1 MDGGVNQAGMSLA
14 QTRMEHMGKV
24 NWTVL
29 ASVIIGGGF
38 FAGCGESATTASN
51 PSSGGD
57 SATTSDVGAGG
68 SGGAGNTPDAGS
80 TNADTSSARPDDNWG
95 GQDSGGWP
103 DAEPN
108 FADGSS
114 APQADAATDDAATG
128 GNTNVAFGGE
138 QDFGYFRRLL
148 EDGQVPRVGDFSASG
163 FFGEHFLPL
172 PTPDCGERVCLQAMS
187 AVMAN
192 LMDGAGCSMLRLGL
206 NSPIVV
212 DPDNRP
218 PLSLAVVVD
227 LSGSME
233 AGGKLDFVQQG
244 LDILIDEMRDGD
256 EIAIITYSTNANV
269 VFGLAPVATNRS
281 ALRNIVRDMRATGNT
296 NLHAGLEAGY
306 TELLDNYDSG
316 RQQRVILLSDGQP
329 TQGVTD
335 MDQILSMSA
344 AYNSEGIGLTTVG
357 LGTEFNIALMRD
369 LSLRGDGNFY
379 FLENSG
385 AVSEVF
391 TEELAYFTVP
401 VAYDLTLELTSGS
414 AYTFGR
420 AFGSPLWEDT
430 TNGGRL
436 ELPSVFLAHRESDDD
451 VTEEGG
457 RRGGGSALLVE
468 LMPRPDADPE
478 LTEVEMATVTMTF
491 REPGTDEIIRQ
502 ERTMLYPFNPNII
515 IARGFFES
523 PVVSMVQKTFVMLN
537 IYVGIEMACTFFH
550 EGNGV
555 AAIPMLER
563 IIAAVED
570 YNEEIDD
577 TDMVYNLELLRDLLA
592 LIDSLT
598 TAEPE
603 PSDIPEN
610 PWPAD

>member
-1 MDGGVNQAGMSLA
+1 
-14 QTRMEHMGKV
+14 MGRI
-24 NWTVL
+24 NWTIL
-29 ASVIIGGGF
+29 ASGMVGGALL
-38 FAGCGESATTASN
+38 AGCGESASTTAEQAG
-51 PSSGGD
+51 GGD
-57 SATTSDVGAGG
+57 GASVSDAGTGG
-68 SGGAGNTPDAGS
+68 SGGAGSMPDAGS
-80 TNADTSSARPDDNWG
+80 TNDDITSPSPDGDWG
-95 GQDSGGWP
+95 GQDASSGWA
-103 DAEPN
+103 DTESS

-114 APQADAATDDAATG
+114 APAADVGTDDAATG

-148 EDGQVPRVGDFSASG
+148 EAGQVPRVGDFSASG

-172 PTPDCGERVCLQAMS
+172 PMPECGERVCLQAMS

-227 LSGSME
+227 LSGSMD

-244 LDILIDEMRDGD
+244 LNILIDEMRDGD
-256 EIAIITYSTNANV
+256 EIAIITYSTEANV
-269 VFGLAPVATNRS
+269 AFELAPVATNRFE
-281 ALRNIVRDMRATGNT
+281 LRAIVLGMRATGNT
-296 NLHAGLEAGY
+296 NLYAGLQAGY

-329 TQGVTD
+329 TAGVTD
-335 MDQILSMSA
+335 LNRILTMSA
-344 AYNSEGIGLTTVG
+344 GYNSEGIGLTTVG
-357 LGTEFNIALMRD
+357 LGTEFNINLMRD

-391 TEELAYFTVP
+391 AEELSYFTVP

-468 LMPRPDADPE
+468 LMPRADADPE
-478 LTEVEMATVTMTF
+478 LTEVELATVTMTF

-502 ERTMLYPFNPNII
+502 ERTMLYPFNPGII
-515 IARGFFES
+515 IARGFFDS
-523 PVVSMVQKTFVMLN
+523 PIVSMVQKTFVMLN

-550 EGNGV
+550 EGNGA

-570 YNEEIDD
+570 YNEEIND

-598 TAEPE
+598 NTEPE